1 MDKGDQMKKCI
12 AILLFTFTVSNAY
25 SKTNCEDI
33 VSEVGANKSG
43 WSLFGALFGNDDS
56 TVAAQVDCE
65 TVNLVAA
72 MIEDAVSDS
81 ERKKVAES
89 QRQIDESLA
98 VYKAEM
104 RKVLGR
110 LEQVNIVHDE
120 ALLQLKDVVKELEVN
135 DDQKL
140 LNLGKLQEENKI
152 LIAANEKNINL
163 RYEGLEG
170 LHEELSNR
178 IAVLSTNLETAEGNW
193 VKKLDNNNLVVNQ
206 NVAILD
212 QKVRDELIYL
222 IAAITAILIISG
234 LLFYLLRKKMASQS
248 EDLTKGLLETRTSLE
263 EEFVKIDSKLVEI
276 FESKMQLADVSAEAG
291 NAQVDHSLVIKVA
304 DEIVRI
310 QKNISRMD
318 EKTKGLKQLS
328 ASVTRIQDNV
338 VANGY
343 EIVVMLGMPYSE
355 GMKVSATFV
364 PDEDL
369 EEGVQVITRIIKPQ
383 INYQGV
389 MVQSA
394 QIEVS
399 QGE

>member
-1 MDKGDQMKKCI
+1 MDKGNKMKKCI

-33 VSEVGANKSG
+33 VAKVGANKSG
-43 WSLFGALFGNDDS
+43 WSLFGALFGNDVA
-56 TVAAQVDCE
+56 TVAAQADCE

-72 MIEDAVSDS
+72 MIQDDVSDS
-81 ERKKVAES
+81 ERKMVAES
-89 QRQIDESLA
+89 QRQVDESFA

-104 RKVLGR
+104 RKVLDK
-110 LEQVNIVHDE
+110 LDQVNIVHNA
-120 ALLQLKDVVKELEVN
+120 ALLQLKGVVKELAVN
-135 DDQKL
+135 NDQKTL
-140 LNLGKLQEENKI
+140 GLGKLQVENKA
-152 LIAANEKNINL
+152 LIAANEKNINR
-163 RYEGLEG
+163 RYQGLEG
-170 LHEELSNR
+170 GHEVLDKR
-178 IAVLSTNLETAEGNW
+178 IEVLTANLATAGNNW
-193 VKKLDNNNLVVNQ
+193 LEKLDNNNQVINQSVDTLDKVVS
-206 NVAILD
+206 A
-212 QKVRDELIYL
+212 KVVYL
-222 IAAITAILIISG
+222 IAAMTAILLIFG
-234 LLFYLLRKKMASQS
+234 LVFYFLRKKMASQD
-248 EDLTKGLLETRTSLE
+248 EDLTKGLLDTRTSLE

-276 FESKMQLADVSAEAG
+276 FESKMQLADVSADAD
-291 NAQVDHSLVIKVA
+291 NTQVDHSLVIKVA

-338 VANGY
+338 AANGY
-343 EIVVMLGMPYSE
+343 EIVEMLGMPYHE
-355 GMKVSATFV
+355 GMKVTANFV

-369 EEGVQVITRIIKPQ
+369 EEGEQVITRVIKPQ

>member
-1 MDKGDQMKKCI
+1 MKKCI

-25 SKTNCEDI
+25 SKTNCENI
-33 VSEVGANKSG
+33 VSEVDANKSG
-43 WSLFGALFGNDDS
+43 WSLFSALFGNDDS
-56 TVAAQVDCE
+56 TVDAQAHCE
-65 TVNLVAA
+65 AVNLVAA
-72 MIEDAVSDS
+72 MIEDDVSDS
-81 ERKKVAES
+81 ERKMVAES
-89 QRQIDESLA
+89 QRQIDESFT

-110 LEQVNIVHDE
+110 LEQVNIARDE
-120 ALLQLKDVVKELEVN
+120 ALLQLKDLVKELEVKS
-135 DDQKL
+135 DQRAL
-140 LNLGKLQEENKI
+140 GLGKMQEENKA
-152 LIAANEKNINL
+152 LIAANEKNIKL
-163 RYEGLEG
+163 RYDGLEG
-170 LHEELSNR
+170 LHKGLGKR
-178 IAVLSTNLETAEGNW
+178 IADLTSKLEIAENNW
-193 VKKLDNNNLVVNQ
+193 LEKLDDNNLVVNQ
-206 NVAILD
+206 NVATLD
-212 QKVRDELIYL
+212 KELRDKLIYL
-222 IAAITAILIISG
+222 IAAITVILLISG
-234 LLFYLLRKKMASQS
+234 LLFYLLRKKMASQG

-276 FESKMQLADVSAEAG
+276 FESKMQLADVSADTG
-291 NAQVDHSLVIKVA
+291 NRQVDHSLVIKVA

-328 ASVTRIQDNV
+328 ASVKRIQDNV
-338 VANGY
+338 AANGY
-343 EIVVMLGMPYSE
+343 EIVEMLGMPYNE

-364 PDEDL
+364 PDVDL
-369 EEGVQVITRIIKPQ
+369 EAGTQVITRIIKPQ

>member
-1 MDKGDQMKKCI
+1 MDRSNQMMKCL

-25 SKTNCEDI
+25 SKVNCDGI
-33 VSEVGANKSG
+33 VPEVGANKSG

-56 TVAAQVDCE
+56 IVAAQVDCE

-72 MIEDAVSDS
+72 MIEDDVSDS
-81 ERKKVAES
+81 ERKMVVES

-110 LEQVNIVHDE
+110 LKQVNIAHDE
-120 ALLQLKDVVKELEVN
+120 ALLQLKVVVKELEVN
-135 DDQKL
+135 NNQKIL
-140 LNLGKLQEENKI
+140 GLGKLQEENKAI
-152 LIAANEKNINL
+152 IVSNEKNIKL

-170 LHEELSNR
+170 LHKGLGKR
-178 IAVLSTNLETAEGNW
+178 IADLTTKLEIAENNW
-193 VKKLDNNNLVVNQ
+193 LEKLDDNNLVVNQ
-206 NVAILD
+206 NVATLD
-212 QKVRDELIYL
+212 KELRDKLIYL
-222 IAAITAILIISG
+222 IAAITVILLISG
-234 LLFYLLRKKMASQS
+234 LLFYLLRKKMASQG

-276 FESKMQLADVSAEAG
+276 FESKMQLADVSADTG
-291 NAQVDHSLVIKVA
+291 NRQVDHSLVIKVA

-328 ASVTRIQDNV
+328 ASVKRIQDNV
-338 VANGY
+338 AANGY
-343 EIVVMLGMPYSE
+343 EIVEMLGMPYNE

-369 EEGVQVITRIIKPQ
+369 EAGTQVITRIIKPQ

>member
-1 MDKGDQMKKCI
+1 MKKCI

-25 SKTNCEDI
+25 SQTDCEDI
-33 VSEVGANKSG
+33 VSEVDANKSD

-56 TVAAQVDCE
+56 TVGAQAHCE
-65 TVNLVAA
+65 AVNIVAA
-72 MIEDAVSDS
+72 MIEDDVSDS
-81 ERKKVAES
+81 ERKMIAEN

-104 RKVLGR
+104 SKMLGR
-110 LEQVNIVHDE
+110 LEQVGITHDE
-120 ALLQLKDVVKELEVN
+120 ALLQLKDLVKELVVN
-135 DDQKL
+135 NDQKAIS
-140 LNLGKLQEENKI
+140 LGKLQEQNKA
-152 LIAANEKNINL
+152 LIAANEKNIKL
-163 RYEGLEG
+163 RYDQLEG
-170 LHEELSNR
+170 LHKGLGKR
-178 IAVLSTNLETAEGNW
+178 IADLTSKLEIAENNW
-193 VKKLDNNNLVVNQ
+193 LEKLDDNNLVVNQ
-206 NVAILD
+206 NVATLD
-212 QKVRDELIYL
+212 KELRDKLIYL
-222 IAAITAILIISG
+222 IAAITVILIISV
-234 LLFYLLRKKMASQS
+234 LLFYLLRKKMASQG

-276 FESKMQLADVSAEAG
+276 FESKMQLADVSADTG
-291 NAQVDHSLVIKVA
+291 NKPVDHSLVIKVA

-310 QKNISRMD
+310 QKNITRMD

-338 VANGY
+338 AANGY
-343 EIVVMLGMPYSE
+343 EIVEMLGMPYNE

-369 EEGVQVITRIIKPQ
+369 EAGVQVITRIIKPQ